1 MDAVTAEYDAVKDK
15 HTTTQTALAPAEDRV
30 TLSGLDI
37 ARRPLNAVCKAG
49 RGPAESANPA
59 APKEFTEP
67 SYISVYGLP
76 VTKGVEEP
84 KRPNFEEKISSGPR
98 ELCRGQTLV
107 ACEKKESDSL
117 RP

>member
-37 ARRPLNAVCKAG
+37 ARGPLNAVCKAG

-67 SYISVYGLP
+67 SYISVYRLP

-84 KRPNFEEKISSGPR
+84 NGPTSKRRLAQDHANCVEDRPWSH
-98 ELCRGQTLV
+98 V
-107 ACEKKESDSL
+107 KK
-117 RP
+117 RKVIH